1 MPPSLASAPA
11 LAAATASSSS
21 SFSASRASRSR
32 TPASTSSPS
41 ILRHLASRRRDDG
54 EASSRR
60 RRARGAPP
68 TAPRALENPFAPPD
82 LSGDLLARIAEFA
95 LSTNLRA
102 FDDVTAVVDASV
114 FGMLGGRVDG
124 VIITGARWASRKNL
138 TCATA
143 RFEVGAAA
151 IDPIALVTE
160 RVVKLREPARGTA
173 KLVFTTADF
182 GNFLSHPLT
191 VAAMRS
197 HAWPSTRAPGGFEL
211 VGERVALEDGA
222 VVFEGRAVEGGGGR
236 EGGGGYRIAMRPK
249 RAGDVG
255 VVVECHRYDDDGSRA
270 RHPDLDAAVET
281 FFETLMIDLCGA
293 QLRFRQLAI
302 DERVAEVRLELALTV
317 VAFPPPNASF

>member
-1 MPPSLASAPA
+1 
-11 LAAATASSSS
+11 
-21 SFSASRASRSR
+21 
-32 TPASTSSPS
+32 
-41 ILRHLASRRRDDG
+41 
-54 EASSRR
+54 
-60 RRARGAPP
+60 
-68 TAPRALENPFAPPD
+68 
-82 LSGDLLARIAEFA
+82 
-95 LSTNLRA
+95 
-102 FDDVTAVVDASV
+102 
-114 FGMLGGRVDG
+114 MLGGRVDG

-191 VAAMRS
+191 VAAQRS

-249 RAGDVG
+249 RAGDGG
-255 VVVECHRYDDDGSRA
+255 VVVECRDGDDDGSRA
-270 RHPDLDAAVET
+270 RHPDLDAAVEA